1 MEAWV
6 LPVIGCPV
14 SSMRWWR
21 DFDGRDDMKC
31 APIAS
36 KPSGLKA

>member
-1 MEAWV
+1 MEAWA

-21 DFDGRDDMKC
+21 DLFDGRD
-31 APIAS
+31 AHEVRPYS
-36 KPSGLKA
+36 V